1 MGPMPGMGPG
11 MPGMGPGMMVPW
23 SKLPVTQNAEK
34 YLDLIQLNMPRLV
47 VERHLAPMVAY
58 VGPVDMRSGSPML
71 VLRYRCDL
79 TRYVPQLMPDIGPQD
94 FVPGVYNIR
103 LEFDGT
109 AEDHPL
115 RGVRIFPS
123 RFP

>member
-1 MGPMPGMGPG
+1 MFAQWG
-11 MPGMGPGMMVPW
+11 
-23 SKLPVTQNAEK
+23 KLPVAQNAEK

-58 VGPVDMRSGSPML
+58 VGPVDMRSGAPML
-71 VLRYRCDL
+71 VLRYRGDI
-79 TRYVPQLMPDIGPQD
+79 TRHIPQLMPEIAPQD

-115 RGVRIFPS
+115 RSVRIFPA
-123 RFP
+123 RNP